1 MKLLSCHVEN
11 FGKLSNVSFDF
22 TNGVNLFYQPNGW
35 GKSTLAAFL
44 RVMFYGFDSKRE
56 SGQFDKER
64 VVYRPWQGGVYGGTL
79 DFNYKD
85 RVYRIS
91 RSFGKNE
98 KTDTFH
104 IYDLATTLEC
114 HDYSSDIG
122 NEIFGLD
129 SASFKRS
136 AFIAQNDCECGSTDA
151 INAKLGNLVEN
162 TNDINNFDTAQKRI
176 RDRMNK
182 ISPNR
187 ATGSLKKRKSTI
199 TLLTEEIRGFEAADT
214 AAKEIR
220 EKLAKKQEQ
229 RKELSDIRSQYAKA
243 LQMASEESRRESLK
257 MNYDSLCREVDER
270 KAEMD
275 SYRRIFPDRVPEE
288 EEFIQK
294 NQEVQMLG
302 VLKTTLYN
310 LGLTDEERTQYSKLS
325 DRFENGLPDQQD
337 ISEMEKELECLSQ
350 LHEEKSL
357 LENRI
362 SYFEAMAMKREAP
375 IFLVEKRI
383 PLLVFGIML
392 IAAGGIGCVLS
403 FVLKNLLKDF
413 IPVMVIAAGVVVFGI
428 LLLLVRSIRMSQ
440 DERRNQKR
448 KLERE
453 EEDRK
458 FREPVIEVQQTLE
471 LASAEILK
479 IEEKAIAFLGRYHI
493 YCSGTNA
500 REGMFDLK
508 NQMHEYDRL
517 KTRANKSEA
526 AREEYEKTKK
536 DLMEFGE
543 ETGVDFGED
552 LGTGISLL
560 QTKATK
566 YRIALKAYEESRKKK
581 ELFEEEY
588 DVKEL
593 EQKEVCP
600 YSLDELNSMIQDVD
614 ERLEDVRE
622 AIEQYN
628 RQMDDLQEQLDMRDE
643 KEQQLTTCKEEQ
655 EKEEHLYEV
664 YDLTQSLL
672 QSAKEQF
679 SARYLGPIEGGFG
692 KYYELLTGSGKGTW
706 MVDANIDVQVKE
718 LGELRETK
726 WFSAGYQDL
735 LGVCMRLALVDA
747 MYPEEKPFLVLDDP
761 FVNQDEEKFGHGQEL
776 LKQIANEYQVL
787 YFTCNASRNI
797 GKS

>member
-22 TNGVNLFYQPNGW
+22 TAGVNLFHEPNGW

-56 SGQFDKER
+56 SGQFDRER
-64 VVYRPWQGGVYGGTL
+64 VVYRPWQGGVYGGVL

-91 RSFGKNE
+91 RTFGKTD
-98 KTDTFH
+98 KTDTFRL
-104 IYDLATTLEC
+104 YDLATNLEC

-162 TNDINNFDTAQKRI
+162 TNDINNFDTAQRRI

-199 TLLTEEIRGFEAADT
+199 TLLTEEIRGFDAAENS
-214 AAKEIR
+214 AKEIR
-220 EKLAKKQEQ
+220 EKLVKKQEQ
-229 RKELSDIRSQYAKA
+229 RKELSEIRSQYAKA

-257 MNYDSLCREVDER
+257 KNYDSLCKEVEERENGLKDYR
-270 KAEMD
+270 KF
-275 SYRRIFPDRVPEE
+275 FPERVPEE

-310 LGLTDEERTQYSKLS
+310 LGLTDEERTQYSRLL
-325 DRFENGLPDQQD
+325 DRFGEGMPDRQE
-337 ISEMEKELECLSQ
+337 IVNMEKELDRLAKLQ
-350 LHEEKSL
+350 EEKSQ
-357 LENRI
+357 LETKI

-375 IFLVEKRI
+375 IYLVDKRV
-383 PLLVFGIML
+383 PLLVFGIL
-392 IAAGGIGCVLS
+392 FIVAGAIGCVLS
-403 FVLKNLLKDF
+403 FILKNLLANF
-413 IPVMVIAAGVVVFGI
+413 IVPMVIAAGAILFGI
-428 LLLLVRSIRMSQ
+428 LFIVVRSAKISHEEKQ
-440 DERRNQKR
+440 NQKL
-448 KLERE
+448 KQERE

-458 FREPVIEVQQTLE
+458 FREPVAEVQRMME
-471 LASAEILK
+471 AASEEILK
-479 IEEKAIAFLGRYHI
+479 MEEDAIAFLGRYHI

-500 REGMFDLK
+500 REGLFELK

-526 AREEYEKTKK
+526 ARDEYEETKK
-536 DLMEFGE
+536 TLASFVKDSGM
-543 ETGVDFGED
+543 DFGD
-552 LGTGISLL
+552 DVGTEINQL
-560 QTKATK
+560 QTKAAE
-566 YRIALKAYEESRKKK
+566 YRIAAKAYEESKKKK

-588 DVKEL
+588 NIEDL
-593 EQKEVCP
+593 EKKDLCP

-628 RQMDDLQEQLDMRDE
+628 RQMDDLQEQLDLRDE
-643 KEQQLTTCKEEQ
+643 KEQQLVISREEQ
-655 EKEEHLYEV
+655 EKEEHLYEI
-664 YDLTQSLL
+664 YNLTQSML

-679 SARYLGPIEGGFG
+679 SARYLGPIESGFG
-692 KYYELLTGSGKGTW
+692 KYYRLLSGSEKNNW
-706 MVDANIDVQVKE
+706 MVDANIDVQIKE

-726 WFSAGYQDL
+726 WLSAGYQDL

-761 FVNQDEEKFGHGQEL
+761 FVNQDEEKFEHGQEL
-776 LKQIANEYQVL
+776 LHQIAKEYQVL
-787 YFTCNASRNI
+787 YFTCNSSRNI
-797 GKS
+797 AE

>member
-22 TNGVNLFYQPNGW
+22 TAGVNLFHEPNGW

-56 SGQFDKER
+56 SGQFDRER
-64 VVYRPWQGGVYGGTL
+64 VVYRPWQGGVYGGVL

-91 RSFGKNE
+91 RTFGKTD
-98 KTDTFH
+98 KTDTFRL
-104 IYDLATTLEC
+104 YDLATNLEC

-162 TNDINNFDTAQKRI
+162 TNDINNFDTAQRRI

-199 TLLTEEIRGFEAADT
+199 TLLTEEIRGFDAAENS
-214 AAKEIR
+214 AKEIH
-220 EKLAKKQEQ
+220 EKLVRKQEQ
-229 RKELSDIRSQYAKA
+229 RKELSEIRSQYAKA

-257 MNYDSLCREVDER
+257 KNYDSLCKEVKERENGLKD
-270 KAEMD
+270 
-275 SYRRIFPDRVPEE
+275 YRRFFPERVPEE

-310 LGLTDEERTQYSKLS
+310 LGLTDEERTQYSRLL
-325 DRFENGLPDQQD
+325 DRFGEGMPDRQE
-337 ISEMEKELECLSQ
+337 IVNMEKELDRLAKLQ
-350 LHEEKSL
+350 EEKSQ
-357 LENRI
+357 LETKI

-375 IFLVEKRI
+375 IYLVDKRV
-383 PLLVFGIML
+383 PLLVFGIL
-392 IAAGGIGCVLS
+392 FIVAGAIGCVLS
-403 FVLKNLLKDF
+403 FILKNLLANF
-413 IPVMVIAAGVVVFGI
+413 IVPMVIAAGAILFGI
-428 LLLLVRSIRMSQ
+428 LFIVVRSAKISHEEKQ
-440 DERRNQKR
+440 NQKR
-448 KLERE
+448 KQERE

-458 FREPVIEVQQTLE
+458 FREPVAEVQRMME
-471 LASAEILK
+471 AASEEILK
-479 IEEKAIAFLGRYHI
+479 MEEEAIAFLGRYHI

-500 REGMFDLK
+500 REGLFELK

-526 AREEYEKTKK
+526 ARDEYEETKK
-536 DLMEFGE
+536 TLASFVKDSGM
-543 ETGVDFGED
+543 DFGED
-552 LGTGISLL
+552 VGTGINQL
-560 QTKATK
+560 QTKAAE
-566 YRIALKAYEESRKKK
+566 YRIAAKAYEESKKKK

-588 DVKEL
+588 NIEDL
-593 EQKEVCP
+593 EKKDLCP

-628 RQMDDLQEQLDMRDE
+628 RQMDDLQEQLDLRDE
-643 KEQQLTTCKEEQ
+643 KEQQLIISREEQ
-655 EKEEHLYEV
+655 EKEEHLYEI
-664 YDLTQSLL
+664 YNLTQSML

-679 SARYLGPIEGGFG
+679 SARYLGPIESGFG
-692 KYYELLTGSGKGTW
+692 KYYGLLTGSEKNNW
-706 MVDANIDVQVKE
+706 MVDANIDVQIKE

-726 WFSAGYQDL
+726 WLSAGYQDL

-761 FVNQDEEKFGHGQEL
+761 FVNQDEEKFKHGQEL
-776 LKQIANEYQVL
+776 LQQIAKEYQVL
-787 YFTCNASRNI
+787 YFTCNSSRNI
-797 GKS
+797 AE